1 MDGSLPG
8 SSSIHGIF
16 QARVVEWGAI
26 AFSEMPCLVIHKTRL
41 VTIRLLFNI
50 KPAMGKKQLERNPTR
65 NLSEQRCA
73 VEIQCEQDMLIFD
86 FLGATFILKSKYW

>member
-1 MDGSLPG
+1 
-8 SSSIHGIF
+8 
-16 QARVVEWGAI
+16 
-26 AFSEMPCLVIHKTRL
+26 
-41 VTIRLLFNI
+41 
-50 KPAMGKKQLERNPTR
+50 MGKKQLERNPTR